1 MNIQTTRLLK
11 KGPEC
16 FEYLSM
22 NGNIDDINSLPFVL
36 SSVEGL
42 RVFQEPAHGH

>member
-1 MNIQTTRLLK
+1 MGNAHADIQMLVKTCRASCESLGRLMK

-22 NGNIDDINSLPFVL
+22 NGKN
-36 SSVEGL
+36 
-42 RVFQEPAHGH
+42 Q

>member
-1 MNIQTTRLLK
+1 VNSRLLK

-22 NGNIDDINSLPFVL
+22 NGKKSLDINSFLFVL
-36 SSVEGL
+36 SAVEGL
-42 RVFQEPAHGH
+42 LRVFTNLLE